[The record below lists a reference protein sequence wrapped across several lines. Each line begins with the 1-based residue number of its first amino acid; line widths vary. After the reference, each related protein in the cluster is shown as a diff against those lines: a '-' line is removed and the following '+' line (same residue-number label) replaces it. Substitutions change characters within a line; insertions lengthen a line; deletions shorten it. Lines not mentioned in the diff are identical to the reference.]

1 LWLAGTSHKG
11 CVWLSLAL
19 GTFSASHISANGY
32 HGLYERVFFVSVILG
47 VSGLHN
53 SVPFK
58 QSRFPGLNCRQYRM
72 AQGFDSAAALLTD
85 GRLHAAVAEERFTG
99 VKATGAFPENAIR
112 HCLAQGRQDLAAVDI
127 VAHGFSYEPWRSSH
141 LQDQLT
147 ADRFAQV
154 YARQVLVDKF
164 EATFGGQWDDRLVQ
178 VPHHI
183 AHAASA
189 FYPSGFESA
198 LILVAD
204 GMGERDSMTVA
215 VGSRSGIERIASVSE
230 VNSLGILYGVL
241 TYYLGFA
248 FGMDEYKVMGL
259 APYGDRSRYFSQ
271 LMDLVTLHDNGTF
284 TVPILYQNATDLD
297 RETYAGTLA
306 ELARVFGPPREPEEE
321 VTDRHRDLAAGL
333 QAVLE
338 ATMMHVLR
346 HFRQQTG
353 QRHLCMAGGVALNC
367 TANGMIL
374 RSRLFRSVYV
384 QPAAGDDGTALGAA
398 LHVAHDRECVTSFAN
413 LDTPLCGPA
422 FSDQEIADV
431 VESQAG
437 VSWTRFDDFKH
448 LAATLAKH
456 LADGRVAGLFQG
468 ALEFGPRALGNRSI
482 LGDPRDPTMR
492 DQINARV
499 KKREAFR
506 PFAPAV
512 LEEAATEYFD
522 IRPSDVKSF
531 SWMLFTTQVRPQFQD
546 ALPAVTHV
554 DGTARVQ
561 TVARSTNERFWTIID
576 AFAEITGISTVL
588 NTSFNVKG
596 QPMVC
601 TPQEAMDTFLAAKL
615 DVLVIG
621 NYLVEPSEPAA

>member
-1 LWLAGTSHKG
+1 M
-11 CVWLSLAL
+11 
-19 GTFSASHISANGY
+19 
-32 HGLYERVFFVSVILG
+32 SVILG
-47 VSGLHN
+47 ISGLHN

-58 QSRFPGLNCRQYRM
+58 QNRFPGLNWRQYRM

-85 GRLHAAVAEERFTG
+85 GRLRVAVAEERFTG

-112 HCLAQGRQDLAAVDI
+112 HCMRQSQQDLATVDI
-127 VAHGFSYEPWRSSH
+127 VAHGFSYEPWRSSFEH
-141 LQDQLT
+141 DQLS
-147 ADRFAQV
+147 ADRFAEV
-154 YARQVLVDKF
+154 YARRILVDKL
-164 EATFGGQWDDRLVQ
+164 EATFGGSWGDRLVQ

-215 VGSRSGIERIASVSE
+215 LGSSSGIESIATVSE
-230 VNSLGILYGVL
+230 VNSLGILYGVF

-271 LMDLVTLHDNGTF
+271 IMDLVTLHNDGTF
-284 TVPILYQNATDLD
+284 TIPILYRNASDLD
-297 RETYAGTLA
+297 RETYAGTLD
-306 ELARVFGPPREPEEE
+306 ELTRLFGPLREPDDEI
-321 VTDRHRDLAAGL
+321 TNRHRDLAAGL

-338 ATMMHVLR
+338 ATLMHVLR
-346 HFRQQTG
+346 HFRQVTE

-374 RSRLFRSVYV
+374 RSRLFRSIYV

-398 LHVAHDRECVTSFAN
+398 LHVAYEREGTTSFTDV
-413 LDTPLCGPA
+413 DTPLCGPA

-431 VESQAG
+431 VESQSG
-437 VSWTRFDDFKH
+437 VSWTRFDDFTN
-448 LAATLAKH
+448 LAAALAKH
-456 LADGRVAGLFQG
+456 LGDGRVAGLFQG

-512 LEEAATEYFD
+512 LEEAATKYFD
-522 IRPSDVKSF
+522 MKPSDVGTF
-531 SWMLFTTQVRPQFQD
+531 SWMLFTTRVRPQFHET
-546 ALPAVTHV
+546 LPAVTHV

-561 TVARSTNERFWTIID
+561 TVARSTNQRFWTIID
-576 AFAEITGISTVL
+576 AFSEITGIPMVL

-596 QPMVC
+596 QPIVC
-601 TPQEAMDTFLAAKL
+601 TPREAMDTFLAAGL
-615 DVLVIG
+615 DLLVIG
-621 NYLVEPSEPAA
+621 NYLVEPAESGA